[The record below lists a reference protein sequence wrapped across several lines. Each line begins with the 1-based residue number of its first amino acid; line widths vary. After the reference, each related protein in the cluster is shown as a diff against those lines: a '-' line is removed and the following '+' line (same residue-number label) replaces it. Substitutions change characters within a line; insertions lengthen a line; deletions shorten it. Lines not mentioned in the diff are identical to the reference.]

1 MMASWK
7 PLSRLLVLLSMT
19 ILLGAEVYAQVGSI
33 RGQIVDENEQPVD
46 GVEILFKFLG
56 GVNREHKA
64 QSEEDGY
71 FIRAGLPT
79 GRYQLTFTK
88 SGHQSYQYN
97 EVEIVRGPTTRLGKV
112 VLPAL
117 SEGELSAI
125 EQRKLNKAIASV
137 FKDGVAAMSA
147 EDFAAA
153 IAAFEKVLEIDPD
166 RPEAFYNLGVAHENL
181 GQIDQA
187 VTFYKKASEL
197 QASSVEPYLALAAI
211 YTANQQWPE
220 AMAML
225 QGAEKLQP
233 DDVSIV
239 FDIGAVAMN
248 AVDVPA
254 AERAFQRVVELDDAH
269 ALGHYQLGMVY
280 VNQGKSEEAIAQL
293 EKYLELEP
301 DGPQAATAT
310 GLLGYLKT
318 N

>member
-1 MMASWK
+1 MASGK
-7 PLSRLLVLLSMT
+7 PLSRLLVLLSMA
-19 ILLGAEVYAQVGSI
+19 ILLGAEVYAQTGSI

-56 GVNREHKA
+56 GVNREHTAK
-64 QSEEDGY
+64 SEEDGD

-79 GRYQLTFTK
+79 GRYQLSFTK
-88 SGHQSYQYN
+88 SGHQSYQY
-97 EVEIVRGPTTRLGKV
+97 EVKVLGGPPTRLGKV
-112 VLPAL
+112 VLPTL
-117 SEGELSAI
+117 SEGARSDL
-125 EQRKLNKAIASV
+125 EQRKLNQAIASV

-147 EDFAAA
+147 EDFAGA

-166 RPEAFYNLGVAHENL
+166 QPEALYNLGVAHENL

-187 VTFYKKASEL
+187 VTFYKKAIEL
-197 QASSVEPYLALAAI
+197 QTSAVEPYLALAAI
-211 YTANQQWPE
+211 HTANQQWPE

-225 QGAEKLQP
+225 QEAEKLQP

-248 AVDVPA
+248 AVDIPA